1 MFYDKN
7 FLIDQVFFFSIF
19 FFSFHSLA
27 LDYPKPEPKPLPPKK
42 EFQDVFQQI
51 RKQNWVMAITLAD
64 DYNNKNLSSYVRWLD
79 ITRPGS
85 NHNFNYLVKFYN
97 NHQNWPEKEK

>member
-1 MFYDKN
+1 MIKIFSSIK
-7 FLIDQVFFFSIF
+7 FFFSIF

-42 EFQDVFQQI
+42 EFHDVFQQI
-51 RKQNWVMAITLAD
+51 RKQNWVMAIKLAD
-64 DYNNKNLSSYVRWLD
+64 DYNKNLSSYVRWLD

-85 NHNFNYLVKFYN
+85 NHNFNYLVKF
-97 NHQNWPEKEK
+97 